1 LFVVV
6 VVAVCCLASLC
17 LRRFCFIVGLF
28 LARPWRFAAAATTAA
43 AHVLRTWLPGG
54 FPQEAQE
61 LITVTYFQPLFFL
74 RTSNQLILFWLFPHY
89 AKPKVLVR
97 KVQKT
102 RDYFTRLLTQIVL
115 VLVVLGVFVGVL
127 LLLRVIISLSDDYDK
142 SVIIM
147 SSAGGN
153 ESLDFRFS
161 RLGCM
166 IR

>member
-1 LFVVV
+1 M
-6 VVAVCCLASLC
+6 
-17 LRRFCFIVGLF
+17 
-28 LARPWRFAAAATTAA
+28 
-43 AHVLRTWLPGG
+43 
-54 FPQEAQE
+54 
-61 LITVTYFQPLFFL
+61 
-74 RTSNQLILFWLFPHY
+74 
-89 AKPKVLVR
+89 LVR

-115 VLVVLGVFVGVL
+115 VLVVLGVFVGV